1 MSMVT
6 SHIFLITYVKSRKCT
21 RCGLSMF
28 TWGNMG
34 TSRGRRSSV
43 QSSSEVLT
51 GFLGRAEEVYINR
64 IVEYQ
69 IYKGVFF
76 FLL

>member
-6 SHIFLITYVKSRKCT
+6 SHIFLITYVKSLIRKCT

-69 IYKGVFF
+69 IYKAMG
-76 FLL
+76 